1 MLADELIR
9 QPAEELVDAEETGV
23 WIEPI
28 SDRFEDADVT
38 DAYRVGI
45 VVAEI
50 KQQRGRRIR
59 GHKIGLTSKAMR
71 DLMAATEPDYGFLYD
86 NWFVP
91 EGSTLDRT
99 RMNRPL
105 VEVELAF
112 VMKHQLGGADVH
124 AADVIRATDF
134 VLPSIEIVDSR
145 FVRRGS
151 RSLIDSISDSASCGA
166 VVLGGNP
173 IGLNDIDPRR
183 ISGSLVINGQV
194 VESGS
199 AAAVMGNPIN
209 AVAWLARKL
218 DEFGVALEAGDVV
231 LSGSF
236 IRAIPFQA
244 GDTVVA
250 LFDQLGEVVLDIGP
264 RSTP

>member
-1 MLADELIR
+1 MLDETTIGQL
-9 QPAEELVDAEETGV
+9 AAELVDAEATGQ

-28 SDRFEDADVT
+28 SDRYSDTDVE
-38 DAYRVGI
+38 DAYRVGMA
-45 VVAEI
+45 VASL
-50 KQQRGRRIR
+50 KQARGRRIR

-71 DLMAATEPDYGFLYD
+71 DLMSATEPDYGFLYD
-86 NWFVP
+86 NWFIA

-99 RMNRPL
+99 TMNRPL

-112 VMKHQLGGADVH
+112 VMKSRLTGADVH

-145 FVRRGS
+145 FVRRGV
-151 RSLIDSISDSASCGA
+151 RTLIDSISDSASCGA

-173 IGLNDIDPRR
+173 VSLGDIDPRR
-183 ISGSLVINGQV
+183 VSASLQINGAV
-194 VESGS
+194 VESGVAS
-199 AAAVMGNPIN
+199 AVMGNPIN

-218 DEFGVALEAGDVV
+218 SEFDVALEEGDVV

-236 IRAIPFQA
+236 IRAVPFDA

-250 LFDQLGEVVLDIGP
+250 LFDQLGEVVLDVGP
-264 RSTP
+264 RTS

>member
-1 MLADELIR
+1 MLDEQTISAL
-9 QPAEELVDAEETGV
+9 AEELVTAEETGV

-28 SDRFEDADVT
+28 SDRYADAGVE
-38 DAYRVGI
+38 DAYRVGMA
-45 VVAEI
+45 VAEI
-50 KQQRGRRIR
+50 KQSRGRRIR

-71 DLMAATEPDYGFLYD
+71 DLMSATEPDYGYLYD
-86 NWFVP
+86 NWFIA
-91 EGSTLDRT
+91 EGSTIDRHA
-99 RMNRPL
+99 MNRPL

-112 VMKHQLGGADVH
+112 VMGSRLTGADVH

-145 FVRRGS
+145 FVRRGV
-151 RSLIDSISDSASCGA
+151 RTLIDSISDSASCGA

-173 IGLNDIDPRR
+173 VTLGEIDPRR
-183 ISGSLVINGQV
+183 ISASLLINGEV
-194 VESGS
+194 VESGV

-209 AVAWLARKL
+209 AVAWLARKMH
-218 DEFGVALEAGDVV
+218 EFGVALEEGDVV

-236 IRAIPFQA
+236 IRAVPFAA

-250 LFDQLGEVVLDIGP
+250 LFDQLGEVVLGVGP
-264 RSTP
+264 HPA